1 MLFFHLIYRFNLSKE
16 GKKLKSHFNSEQNY
30 IFLIEA
36 LLFNANGGQGDESY
50 WQRDSVA
57 GW

>member
-16 GKKLKSHFNSEQNY
+16 GKKPKSHFNSEQNY
-30 IFLIEA
+30 IFFFFLMEA

-50 WQRDSVA
+50 
-57 GW
+57 